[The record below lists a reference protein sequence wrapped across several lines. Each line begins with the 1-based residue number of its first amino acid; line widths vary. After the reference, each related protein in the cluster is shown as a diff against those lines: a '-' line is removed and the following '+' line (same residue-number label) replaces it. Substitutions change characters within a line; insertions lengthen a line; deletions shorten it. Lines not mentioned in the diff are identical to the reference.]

1 MVEKERIG
9 REKLAISGVFLS
21 QEDSR
26 VLLLRRN
33 PHRTY
38 SPSQWDLMGGDIKQG
53 EIPRET
59 LEKDAKGKLGITI
72 SSVEEKG
79 TVLTEGTD
87 ALVRR
92 HVFICRG
99 DYGGFTL
106 DPTKYDQFGW
116 FGKEELNRLDLTP
129 GVKSVLEAI
138 GFLDRL

>member
-21 QEDSR
+21 QEDSK
-26 VLLLRRN
+26 VLLLRRS
-33 PHRTY
+33 PHRTH

-53 EIPRET
+53 ETPREI
-59 LEKDAKGKLGITI
+59 LKRDAKGKLGITI

-87 ALVRR
+87 APVRR
-92 HVFICRG
+92 HVFICKG
-99 DYGGFTL
+99 VYGGFTL
-106 DPTKYDQFGW
+106 DPTKYDQFCW
-116 FGKEELNRLDLTP
+116 FGKGEIDGLDLTP

-138 GFLDRL
+138 GFLS